1 MSFMESRKHKKR
13 NKWCYQGESA
23 KNKKYFDGKWFRG
36 IDDFYKIA
44 SINGTG
50 LTALQEDMYGFVIE

>member
-1 MSFMESRKHKKR
+1 M
-13 NKWCYQGESA
+13 QAA
-23 KNKKYFDGKWFRG
+23 KNKKCFDGKWFRG
-36 IDDFYKIA
+36 IDDFYKKA